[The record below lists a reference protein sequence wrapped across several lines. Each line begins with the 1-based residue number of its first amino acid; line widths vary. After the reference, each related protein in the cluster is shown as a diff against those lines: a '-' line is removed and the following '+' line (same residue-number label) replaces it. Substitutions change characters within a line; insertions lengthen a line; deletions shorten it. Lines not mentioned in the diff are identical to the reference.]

1 MAANLNEEHIRQIVE
16 EVVHKVVAGG
26 AVDGGQGGSS
36 DQGGSGVFQTID
48 EAVGAATQAQKA
60 LVRLSLEERKK
71 IVEALRGIARD
82 HSEEFSRRTLAE
94 TGMGRLDD
102 KIKKHFAAA
111 DTTPGVEDLEST
123 SWTGDHGLTVVE
135 MAPYGVIGAVTP
147 STHPVPTLVNNAI
160 SLIAAGNSA
169 VFNVHPGGKD
179 VSMFAV
185 RLLNEAMAAAGGP
198 PDLIS
203 AVKEPTIESAEQ
215 LFNHPGIRLL
225 LVTGGPGVAQAA
237 FASSKKAIIA
247 GPGNPP
253 VVVDETADLEK
264 AARDIVDGA
273 AFDNNILCLGEKQ
286 VFAVAS
292 IADELKALMVRYSAY
307 ELTAEEI
314 DALALEAF
322 VDGGQGHRQ
331 ANRELVGRN
340 ASVLAARIG
349 LDLDDELRLLIGE
362 TKADHIFVEEEQ
374 MMPFLPIVRV
384 GNVDQGIR
392 LAVESEHGYG
402 HTAVIHSRNVENMHN
417 MARAVD
423 TTIFRQERAFLRR
436 RRVGRGGLRHLFY
449 RRAHRRGVDFGPH
462 LYPAAALQSSRLLP
476 HYLIRT
482 YAAQPGQRPRGLHG
496 QSR

>member
-1 MAANLNEEHIRQIVE
+1 MNEDHIRQIVE

-26 AVDGGQGGSS
+26 AGRG
-36 DQGGSGVFQTID
+36 DQGVPGPQEGSGVFQTID
-48 EAVGAATQAQKA
+48 EAVAAATQAQKV
-60 LVRLSLEERKK
+60 LVRLSLENRKK
-71 IVEALRGIARD
+71 IVEALRAIARD

-94 TGMGRLDD
+94 TGMGRLED

-111 DTTPGVEDLEST
+111 DTTPGVEDLESI

-160 SLIAAGNSA
+160 SLIAAGNA
-169 VFNVHPGGKD
+169 GVFNVHPGGKN
-179 VSMFAV
+179 VSMYAV
-185 RLLNEAMAAAGGP
+185 RLLNEAMVAAGGP
-198 PDLIS
+198 PDLIA
-203 AVKEPTIESAEQ
+203 AVAEPTIESAEQ
-215 LFNHPGIRLL
+215 LFNHPGVRLL
-225 LVTGGPGVAQAA
+225 LVTGGPGVAKAA
-237 FASSKKAIIA
+237 FASPKKAIIA

-264 AARDIVDGA
+264 AARDIIDGA

-292 IADELKALMVRYSAY
+292 IADELKGLMVRYSAY
-307 ELTAEEI
+307 ELTAEQI
-314 DALALEAF
+314 DALAVEAF
-322 VDGGQGHRQ
+322 VDSGQGHMQ

-340 ASVLAARIG
+340 AAVLAARIG
-349 LDLDDELRLLIGE
+349 LDLDSELRLLIGE

-384 GNVDQGIR
+384 ANVDQGIR

-402 HTAVIHSRNVENMHN
+402 HTAIIHSRNVENMHN

-423 TTIFRQERAFLRR
+423 TTIFVKNGPSYAGAGLGGEGFGTYSIAGPTGEGLTSARTFTRQRR
-436 RRVGRGGLRHLFY
+436 CSL
-449 RRAHRRGVDFGPH
+449 VDYF
-462 LYPAAALQSSRLLP
+462 R
-476 HYLIRT
+476 IT
-482 YAAQPGQRPRGLHG
+482 
-496 QSR
+496 